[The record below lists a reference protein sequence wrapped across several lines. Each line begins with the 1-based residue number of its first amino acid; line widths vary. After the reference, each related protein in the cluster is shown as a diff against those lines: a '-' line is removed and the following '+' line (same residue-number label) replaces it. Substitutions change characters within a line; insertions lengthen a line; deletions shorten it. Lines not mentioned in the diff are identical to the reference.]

1 MQDTYATRLTTPTG
15 DITDAIYRN
24 TYGGRP
30 DTSQVFARVTIE
42 IAHVYSLEVVHI
54 EKESKITGVTG
65 GESVITEQ
73 VPTGFAIVMADTWPV
88 VDVYENMGRD
98 EWPTMS

>member
-1 MQDTYATRLTTPTG
+1 MQDTYATRLTSPTG
-15 DITDAIYRN
+15 EITDAIYRN

-42 IAHVYSLEVVHI
+42 VANDYSLEIVHI
-54 EKESKITGVTG
+54 EKEAKTTGVTG
-65 GESVITEQ
+65 GESFITEQ

-88 VDVYENMGRD
+88 VETNIQ
-98 EWPTMS
+98 

>member
-30 DTSQVFARVTIE
+30 DTYPTR
-42 IAHVYSLEVVHI
+42 SLEGWKARQAAWQSYVFRAPDENVVHPF
-54 EKESKITGVTG
+54 KQK
-65 GESVITEQ
+65 
-73 VPTGFAIVMADTWPV
+73 
-88 VDVYENMGRD
+88 Y
-98 EWPTMS
+98 